1 MTDPDP
7 ERGSDA
13 APTVRDADDAG
24 TDESLVDA
32 QLGEGLS
39 FERPPIEPERPDPE
53 NALFVV
59 VGALGTVALLASAF
73 APGLV

>member
-13 APTVRDADDAG
+13 APAVRDADDADD
-24 TDESLVDA
+24 TLVDA